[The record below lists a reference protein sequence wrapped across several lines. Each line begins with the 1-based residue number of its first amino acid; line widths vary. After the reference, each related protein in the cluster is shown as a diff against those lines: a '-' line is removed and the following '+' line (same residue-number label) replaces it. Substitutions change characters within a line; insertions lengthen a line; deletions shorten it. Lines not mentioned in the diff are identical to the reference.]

1 MFAGGMG
8 ITEILIIL
16 FIVFI
21 IFGAGKI
28 PEVASGL
35 GKGIRSFKKGIT
47 GIEDKN
53 DEPIEEE
60 NLAEPHTGK

>member
-8 ITEILIIL
+8 MTELLIIL

-28 PEVASGL
+28 PSVAAGL

-47 GIEDKN
+47 GIEDNN
-53 DEPIEEE
+53 DRPLEEE
-60 NLAEPHTGK
+60 NST

>member
-1 MFAGGMG
+1 MFGIGMP
-8 ITEILIIL
+8 ELIIIL
-16 FIVFI
+16 VIIFI

-60 NLAEPHTGK
+60 NFAEPHTGK